1 MASGA
6 TTRMQRAVG
15 SSTWIAAEKENIQQ
29 LVNQEMDE
37 IEYPAQNEMDWLNEH
52 MAEIFSRNQFN
63 VTEIF
68 KTPGKLR
75 GKTPRTARKHKTPRE
90 ARVPLS
96 DIFSAQQ
103 NVRNSPAPPSRFHQE
118 ITKLASKP
126 SPKEQ
131 PKHSSPDQYHQTKQ
145 PTYNT
150 DSGYHGMPDD
160 DDEMDLVYSEP
171 HKDSEP
177 ESKSPESESNHNTQ
191 QALEPEPDRKPEHE
205 SEPEHEHVETATQ
218 PLDDSTIVIP
228 RDRNDLSPSVDR
240 RTTDASFHSAREIA
254 PSKEST
260 VEPMD
265 IEPYESTPIAA
276 PKQAATT
283 AHLESPREPA
293 HALERLDSTPLEK
306 ANEMEVETHE
316 HDAALDHHFDD
327 IGSPSDGSTPDRPP
341 IRKSSLSFASL
352 PAREPIKTKRSMG
365 GHRISRISHIDPSK
379 SVQGGYYGRQT
390 GGARMTQILPEE
402 HTEQGNIEGN
412 TKAAESRAPPLL
424 PEESELA
431 MKGTNT
437 YNKTSTQLLHEKINM
452 LGKSQPSRG
461 TKSIAATA
469 PSANSQVQYPELPP
483 QEPAADKP
491 RRPSPTEAQTNDS
504 RTAPPRSPQHFQS
517 SHFVRDM
524 TSQSP
529 EQLRRIAAQED
540 RISRIMYS
548 RSPERRSP
556 AAKPFG
562 GTGAFHAK
570 SASTSI
576 ITSPRANT
584 IGHQRTK
591 STRETVTPVSSPRR
605 DDGPLSA
612 SKSRLQ
618 SIMKTAKG
626 LFTSTGS
633 VSAAAKM
640 EALSSSPTST
650 RSQTGL
656 YRNVQE
662 IFSQE
667 PQPPAIQ
674 SPPLQEGRRTRRSTE
689 REEKRKEKE
698 RQEMQRMEEQ
708 LQKSREQEIQRPG
721 TVNVAPEHRPPP
733 KSVGT
738 TPARET
744 LATRSSPRRPPTQQS
759 VREPEQ
765 SREVEHKFAVPA
777 KPHHQSKQ
785 NDGRRPVRP
794 TRDIQKPKPQPVS
807 IRVGTLSQRIPL
819 SNSSLSSSV
828 QEPTPNPTPASKAP
842 APGVNKKGSKL
853 SMQTNSSTS
862 SFKSATSTS
871 SKSKA
876 VQAAEKKKEVS
887 QRKRAA
893 HQEEV
898 RRQEEARRQEQAS
911 RAEAERRERERSVA
925 DDPKK
930 LAHKQAIEKRR
941 LENARKLEQQRNQ
954 QPTPANDLGSIL
966 QQEKA
971 VLQGSQRNDLPSTRP
986 SRLNSIQGQVR
997 PVNYPPP
1004 NPAKPP
1010 KRALEDESSGR
1021 PVTGKIGAAVHQADG
1036 KRRKTDDEIA
1046 VAEPPL
1052 RSAMAPPIRQSNVRK
1067 EAPKQQMYNQGYST
1081 MPPPPPHHQA
1091 GPSLF
1096 KNPTA
1101 PRHFQPGAPMQSQ
1114 PHRNGHPLEMSKFA
1128 SGKIPFADNSNPP
1141 PHASTHK
1148 TPAHG
1153 SQKILKSSPA
1163 YPNGDSIKLPEI
1175 LTDSEDEDSDAEPYN
1190 VPDWAKPEN
1199 LNNILISQ
1207 EGRDGEQVF
1216 GPSAPLHME
1225 EIFKDNKDRF
1235 KRFRDRTS
1243 SANWGGPDGL
1253 TQDEIKWDLAE
1264 RERLKKNGGWTFT
1277 SS

>member
-6 TTRMQRAVG
+6 TTRAQRAVG

-29 LVNQEMDE
+29 LINQEMDE

-52 MAEIFSRNQFN
+52 MAEIFSKNQFN
-63 VTEIF
+63 VAEIF

-75 GKTPRTARKHKTPRE
+75 GKTPRTARRYKTPRE

-96 DIFSAQQ
+96 DLFSSQQ

-118 ITKLASKP
+118 ITKLAAKP

-131 PKHSSPDQYHQTKQ
+131 RKYSSPVQRHQTKQ

-150 DSGYHGMPDD
+150 DSGYHGMPDE

-171 HKDSEP
+171 HKVS
-177 ESKSPESESNHNTQ
+177 ESESRSVPEQ
-191 QALEPEPDRKPEHE
+191 LEPEKESEQAPEAEPEQEPNQNAQLVLEPEPARKPEHE
-205 SEPEHEHVETATQ
+205 PVPEQDYVETATQ
-218 PLDDSTIVIP
+218 PLEDSTIVP

-254 PSKEST
+254 SNKEST

-265 IEPYESTPIAA
+265 IGHYESTPIAA
-276 PKQAATT
+276 LRQVATAA
-283 AHLESPREPA
+283 HPESPRELA
-293 HALERLDSTPLEK
+293 HAHGKLDSTPLEK
-306 ANEMEVETHE
+306 ANVMEVETHE
-316 HDAALDHHFDD
+316 HDATLDHHFDD

-352 PAREPIKTKRSMG
+352 PAREPITTKRSMG
-365 GHRISRISHIDPSK
+365 GHRMSRISHIDPSK
-379 SVQGGYYGRQT
+379 SIQSGYYGRQT

-402 HTEQGNIEGN
+402 HTEQGNIEDS
-412 TKAAESRAPPLL
+412 TKAAEDRAPAP
-424 PEESELA
+424 PHEESELT
-431 MKGTNT
+431 MKGASTC
-437 YNKTSTQLLHEKINM
+437 NKSSTQLLHEKINM
-452 LGKSQPSRG
+452 LGKSQSSRS
-461 TKSIAATA
+461 TKSIPA
-469 PSANSQVQYPELPP
+469 PAPNVNSQVQYPELSS
-483 QEPAADKP
+483 QVEPAADKP
-491 RRPSPTEAQTNDS
+491 RRPSPIEAQSYDS

-517 SHFVRDM
+517 SHSVREL
-524 TSQSP
+524 TAESP
-529 EQLRRIAAQED
+529 QQLRRVTPQED
-540 RISRIMYS
+540 RMSRIMYS

-556 AAKPFG
+556 AAKPFD

-576 ITSPRANT
+576 ITPPRANT
-584 IGHQRTK
+584 IGHQRNT
-591 STRETVTPVSSPRR
+591 SNRETVTPISSPRR

-633 VSAAAKM
+633 VSAAARKEVM
-640 EALSSSPTST
+640 SSSPTTT
-650 RSQTGL
+650 RSHTGL
-656 YRNVQE
+656 YPNLQE
-662 IFSQE
+662 MFSQE
-667 PQPPAIQ
+667 PQPPSNQ
-674 SPPLQEGRRTRRSTE
+674 SPPLQEGRRTRSSTE
-689 REEKRKEKE
+689 REEKRKEQE

-708 LQKSREQEIQRPG
+708 LRKLREQEIQKQA
-721 TVNVAPEHRPPP
+721 TINVAPLP

-744 LATRSSPRRPPTQQS
+744 LATRLSPRRPPTQQS
-759 VREPEQ
+759 VREPGQ
-765 SREVEHKFAVPA
+765 SRDTEHKFAVPA

-785 NDGRRPVRP
+785 NDSRRPVRP
-794 TRDIQKPKPQPVS
+794 TRDFQKPKPQPVS

-819 SNSSLSSSV
+819 SNSALSSSV

-842 APGVNKKGSKL
+842 APGVNKNGSKL

-862 SFKSATSTS
+862 SFKSATSATS

-876 VQAAEKKKEVS
+876 VQAAEKKKEEQREA

-893 HQEEV
+893 QEEV
-898 RRQEEARRQEQAS
+898 RRQEQAS
-911 RAEAERRERERSVA
+911 RAEAERRERERSVT

-954 QPTPANDLGSIL
+954 QPTPVNDLGSIL

-971 VLQGSQRNDLPSTRP
+971 VLQGSQRNDLPPTRP

-1010 KRALEDESSGR
+1010 KRALEDDSSGR
-1021 PVTGKIGAAVHQADG
+1021 PVTGKVGAAVHQADG

-1046 VAEPPL
+1046 AAEPPI

-1067 EAPKQQMYNQGYST
+1067 
-1081 MPPPPPHHQA
+1081 
-1091 GPSLF
+1091 
-1096 KNPTA
+1096 
-1101 PRHFQPGAPMQSQ
+1101 
-1114 PHRNGHPLEMSKFA
+1114 
-1128 SGKIPFADNSNPP
+1128 
-1141 PHASTHK
+1141 
-1148 TPAHG
+1148 
-1153 SQKILKSSPA
+1153 
-1163 YPNGDSIKLPEI
+1163 
-1175 LTDSEDEDSDAEPYN
+1175 
-1190 VPDWAKPEN
+1190 
-1199 LNNILISQ
+1199 
-1207 EGRDGEQVF
+1207 
-1216 GPSAPLHME
+1216 
-1225 EIFKDNKDRF
+1225 
-1235 KRFRDRTS
+1235 
-1243 SANWGGPDGL
+1243 
-1253 TQDEIKWDLAE
+1253 
-1264 RERLKKNGGWTFT
+1264 
-1277 SS
+1277 